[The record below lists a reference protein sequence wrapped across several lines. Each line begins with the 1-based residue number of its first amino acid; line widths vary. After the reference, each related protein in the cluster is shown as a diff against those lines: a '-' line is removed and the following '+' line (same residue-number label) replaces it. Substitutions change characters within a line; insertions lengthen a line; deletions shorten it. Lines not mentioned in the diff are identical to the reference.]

1 MPEPNSFMLDSG
13 AFSVW
18 NSGAEIDLDVY
29 INFCKQHPG
38 VSYYVCLDKIP
49 GKPGAEVIRTPG
61 VLQDAAQSTWENYL
75 RMIDQLPKEKVIPVF
90 HRGEDFRWLAKYLEF
105 GSPYVGFGQIGMGG
119 SKETQKAFLREVSK
133 YVLDS
138 AGRLIVKTHG
148 FAITSFQLMNYMPW
162 HSVDSASWLKQAAFG
177 VVYIPF
183 RDKDGKYLY
192 DRNPFLLNTS
202 PKSPTRDD
210 HGIHIS
216 TLTPTV
222 RSAVFDYLASIRA
235 KIGKFEVL
243 TVPAGYKKPQEE
255 LWFDSKKTQVI
266 RTIEEGLVTSHQHRF
281 RANAAYIRQANAVL
295 DVNHIYFAG
304 GEGSV
309 DDRVEYR
316 LVNRLMSYHK
326 IGSSIKTQGH
336 AAFLKWTQTMTE
348 ESKLNV

>member
-1 MPEPNSFMLDSG
+1 MSEPNTFMLDSG

-18 NSGAEIDLDVY
+18 NSGAEIDLEVY

-49 GKPGAEVIRTPG
+49 GKPGTAVIRTPD
-61 VLQDAAQSTWENYL
+61 VLNEAALITWQNYL
-75 RMIDQLPKEKVIPVF
+75 RMIEELPKEKVIPVF
-90 HRGEDFRWLAKYLEF
+90 HRGESFDWLAKYMEF
-105 GSPYVGFGQIGMGG
+105 GCPYVGFGQIGLG
-119 SKETQKAFLREVSK
+119 SKETQKAYLREISK
-133 YVLDS
+133 HVLDS
-138 AGRLIVKTHG
+138 AGRLLVKTHG
-148 FAITSFQLMNYMPW
+148 FAVTSFQLMNYMPW

-177 VVYIPF
+177 VVYVPY
-183 RDKDGKYLY
+183 RDNKTGEYQF
-192 DRNPFLLNTS
+192 DRNPFLLNMS

-222 RSAVFDYLASIRA
+222 RSAVMEYFDSIRA
-235 KIGKFEVL
+235 KVGKFEVHK
-243 TVPAGYKKPQEE
+243 VPSTYKKPPNE

-266 RTIEEGLVTSHQHRF
+266 RTVEEGLITSHQHRF
-281 RANAAYIRQANAVL
+281 RANAAYIRKANEVL

-326 IGSSIKTQGH
+326 IGASTKTQGH
-336 AAFLKWTQTMTE
+336 TAFLNWTKMTE
-348 ESKLNV
+348 EGKQHVG